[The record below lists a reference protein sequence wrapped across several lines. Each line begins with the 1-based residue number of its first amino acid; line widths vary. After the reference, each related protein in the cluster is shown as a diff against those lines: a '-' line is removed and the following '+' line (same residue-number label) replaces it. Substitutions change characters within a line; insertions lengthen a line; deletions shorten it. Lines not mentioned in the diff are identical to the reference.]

1 MKTSELISMIA
12 ADAPSVRP
20 LAPAVWSAV
29 AVGICVSL
37 LLLLSTIGLRD
48 DIATAIETARVAF
61 KIGMT
66 LLLAALSTALVFRV
80 GRPGASLGVQLWALL
95 LPLLL
100 LAGAV
105 VAELYVSPAST
116 WGRKLVGEN
125 AAFCL
130 FFIPVLSVAPLIALM
145 TALRRGAPD
154 NPTFAGAAAGLASGS
169 IAAAIYAWHC
179 PDDSPLFGA
188 TWYMLAI
195 ALVVLAGAVLGRRL
209 LRW

>member
-1 MKTSELISMIA
+1 MKTSEFISLIAS
-12 ADAPSVRP
+12 DASSVKP
-20 LAPAVWSAV
+20 LGRALSLAV
-29 AVGICVSL
+29 AAGVSTSL
-37 LLLLSTIGLRD
+37 LLMVFTIGFRD
-48 DIATAIETARVAF
+48 DIATAIETARVIF

-80 GRPGASLGVQLWALL
+80 GRPGASTGLQLSALL
-95 LPLLL
+95 LPVLL

-105 VAELYVSPAST
+105 GAELFISPAST
-116 WGRKLVGEN
+116 WRQKLLGEN

-130 FFIPVLSVAPLIALM
+130 FFVPVLSAAPMFGLM
-145 TALRRGAPD
+145 TALKQGAPD
-154 NPTFAGAAAGLASGS
+154 NPTLAGAAAGLASGS

-195 ALVVLAGAVLGRRL
+195 AIVVLAGAFLGRRL

>member
-1 MKTSELISMIA
+1 MKTTELISLIA

-20 LAPAVWSAV
+20 LGPAVSSAV

-37 LLLLSTIGLRD
+37 LLMLSTIGLRD

-66 LLLAALSTALVFRV
+66 LLLAALSTVLVFRV
-80 GRPGASLGVQLWALL
+80 GRPGASLGAQLSALL
-95 LPLLL
+95 LPLVL

-105 VAELYVSPAST
+105 GAELYVSPAST

-130 FFIPVLSVAPLIALM
+130 FFIPVLSAAPLIALM

-154 NPTFAGAAAGLASGS
+154 NPTFAGAVAGLASGS

-195 ALVVLAGAVLGRRL
+195 GMVILTGAFLGRRL

>member
-80 GRPGASLGVQLWALL
+80 GRPGASLGAQLWALL

-105 VAELYVSPAST
+105 GAELYVSPAST

-130 FFIPVLSVAPLIALM
+130 FFIPVLSAAPMVGLMAALK
-145 TALRRGAPD
+145 RGAPD

-195 ALVVLAGAVLGRRL
+195 ALVVLAGAFLGRRL